1 MCLLALKHLVS
12 LQAHTRTSVQAELDL
27 RLADVKRKGEIKKER
42 NVVLFLKRLP
52 LGGAAQSFFFFRL
65 HRKEMHYG
73 VCVSTIISCIVCVCS
88 TVITALCTYRLNY

>member
-1 MCLLALKHLVS
+1 MS
-12 LQAHTRTSVQAELDL
+12 LQAHTRPSLQAELDL

-52 LGGAAQSFFFFRL
+52 GGGAAQSRFFFSGFTE
-65 HRKEMHYG
+65 KKCNG

-88 TVITALCTYRLNY
+88 TIITALCTYRLNY